1 MKTQQNV
8 SVRAASCS
16 DWVVHTDQVEVS
28 NIHQAI
34 LLIKY
39 LIYTYSKTFR
49 SKSKILHTRKANF
62 FHK

>member
-39 LIYTYSKTFR
+39 LIYTYSKN
-49 SKSKILHTRKANF
+49 I
-62 FHK
+62 